1 MASNSLLLALA
12 DLVLLVHFA
21 IVLFVIGGL
30 LLIFVGNL
38 RQWLWVNHFWFRCLH
53 LVAIGVIVLQAWLG
67 QYCALTVLES
77 WLRRQAGADTYSRSF
92 IEHWVQ
98 ELLYYQAPFWVFALA
113 YTVFGLLVAFA
124 WRAYPPQ
131 RKGHGG

>member
-1 MASNSLLLALA
+1 MASNSFLLAMA

-53 LVAIGVIVLQAWLG
+53 LVAIGIIVLQAWLG

-77 WLRRQAGADTYSRSF
+77 WLRRQAGAAPYTRSF

-98 ELLYYQAPFWVFALA
+98 ELLYYEAPFWVFVLA
-113 YTVFGLLVAFA
+113 YTLFGLLVAFA

-131 RKGHGG
+131 RKGQGG